1 MKNIL
6 FISIAILPTMASQAQ
21 QVVIHP
27 DMISQQ
33 SVNTATARMW
43 LGLYENRLEDI
54 RSHRQRTLAA
64 MATIERIQQQVF
76 EALTRVQDAVQ
87 DGKTVWYISK
97 KIPGIL
103 SSLSDAVQLAAQK
116 PQLLPLVV
124 REANLCQLRMVKL
137 MQYLQEHLL
146 RDNRDVLMD
155 PARRGELIRKVYD
168 ELRVTEALAEHIVQ
182 TLKMSRLQDAV
193 QSVVPYKDYLQMDKA
208 IIDGILRQ
216 WTY

>member
-6 FISIAILPTMASQAQ
+6 FISIAILPTMAGRAQ

-54 RSHRQRTLAA
+54 RSHRQRTLSA

-87 DGKTVWYISK
+87 DGKTVWHISK
-97 KIPGIL
+97 KIPGVI
-103 SSLSDAVQLAAQK
+103 SSLSEAVQLAAQK

-146 RDNRDVLMD
+146 RDNRNVLMD

>member
-6 FISIAILPTMASQAQ
+6 FISMAILPTMAGRAQ

-54 RSHRQRTLAA
+54 RSHRQRTLSA

-97 KIPGIL
+97 KIPGVIT
-103 SSLSDAVQLAAQK
+103 SLSEAVQLAAQK